1 MAASEDGL
9 AAPFGVSPISVS
21 EAVGRAKGAVGALG
35 TIVVSGEVSGC
46 RGRNARSGHCY
57 FQLKDEVSS
66 MDVSVWSRV
75 YDASGVEIH
84 DGLRLQVMGKFDVYN
99 ASGKLSLSASK
110 VALEGEGLLRQQV
123 AALAKKL
130 ELEGLMDAS
139 RKPRV
144 PQFCT
149 RVCVVTSL
157 SGSVLDDVKRTLAR
171 RNPLVAL
178 DVVGCAVQGKDAPAT
193 IIRALGVAAASAPD
207 AILLV
212 RGGGSFEDLMCF
224 NDEALARAIAASPV
238 PVVTGIGHEPDTSI
252 ADMVASRRC
261 STPTAAAESV
271 APAMD
276 QLAQLTEQRAGR
288 LLSLTNAIV
297 SRQGT
302 FVDGLAHRLGLS
314 AEQRL
319 ARERARVDALAS
331 HACLTSPMALVE
343 GRALDLERTAERL
356 HMAGPRALARAE
368 EAAEQVANRLHSA
381 GPRALTRA
389 KEATNLEASRLDA
402 AGKRL
407 LVPHIRAT
415 EALAAQ
421 LGALSPMAVL
431 SRGYAIVRDD
441 EGHVV
446 VGSDQLESGARVS
459 LTLGHGGAHAKVT
472 DVWEDDER

>member
-1 MAASEDGL
+1 MAANEDAL
-9 AAPFGVSPISVS
+9 AAPFGVAPISVS
-21 EAVGRAKGAVGALG
+21 EAVGRAKGAVGILG

-75 YDASGVEIH
+75 YDASGVDIH
-84 DGLRLQVMGKFDVYN
+84 DGLRLQVMGRFDVYN
-99 ASGKLSLSASK
+99 ATGKLSLSASK

-139 RKPRV
+139 RKLRV
-144 PQFCT
+144 PQFCS

-171 RNPLVAL
+171 RNPLVEL

-193 IIRALGVAAASAPD
+193 IIRALGVAAASTPD

-224 NDEALARAIAASPV
+224 NDEALARAIAALPV

-276 QLAQLTEQRAGR
+276 QLVQLTEQRAGR
-288 LLSLTNAIV
+288 LLSLTNALIARESTAV
-297 SRQGT
+297 EG
-302 FVDGLAHRLGLS
+302 FAHRLGLS

-331 HACLTSPMALVE
+331 HACLTSPMALME
-343 GRALDLERTAERL
+343 GRALDLERASERL
-356 HMAGPRALARAE
+356 HMAGPRALAR
-368 EAAEQVANRLHSA
+368 V
-381 GPRALTRA
+381 
-389 KEATNLEASRLDA
+389 KEATELEANRLDA

-407 LVPHIRAT
+407 LMPYIRAT

-431 SRGYAIVRDD
+431 SRGYAIVRDE

-446 VGSDQLESGARVS
+446 VGSAQLESGACIS
-459 LTLGHGGAHAKVT
+459 LTLGQGGAHAKVT

>member
-1 MAASEDGL
+1 MEAAVNDTRQDL
-9 AAPFGVSPISVS
+9 PLGVVPISVS
-21 EAVGRAKGAVGALG
+21 EAVGRAKGAVGSLG

-57 FQLKDEVSS
+57 FQLKDEASS
-66 MDVSVWSRV
+66 MDVSVWRSV

-84 DGLRLQVMGKFDVYN
+84 DGLRLQVMGRFDVYA

-110 VALEGEGLLRQQV
+110 VALEGEGMLRQQV
-123 AALAKKL
+123 AALAKAL
-130 ELEGLMDAS
+130 EREGLMDPA
-139 RKPRV
+139 RKLPV

-157 SGSVLDDVKRTLAR
+157 SGSVIDDVKRTLAR
-171 RNPLVAL
+171 RNPLVEL

-193 IIRALGVAAASAPD
+193 IIRALGVAAAAAPD

-224 NDEALARAIAASPV
+224 NDEALARTIAASPV

-288 LLSLTNAIV
+288 LVAAMSARLGGNASNI
-297 SRQGT
+297 
-302 FVDGLAHRLGLS
+302 DGLAHRLGLAAQS
-314 AEQRL
+314 RL
-319 ARERARVDALAS
+319 ARERARIDALSA

-356 HMAGPRALARAE
+356 HTAGPRALARA
-368 EAAEQVANRLHSA
+368 
-381 GPRALTRA
+381 
-389 KEATNLEASRLDA
+389 KERVDTQATRLDA

-407 LVPHIRAT
+407 VDPYMRKVDS
-415 EALAAQ
+415 LAST
-421 LGALSPMAVL
+421 LSALSPMAVL

-441 EGHVV
+441 EGHVISSSSALER
-446 VGSDQLESGARVS
+446 GSRVA
-459 LTLGHGGAHAKVT
+459 LTLGEGGAHATVT
-472 DVWEDDER
+472 DVWNDEE

>member
-1 MAASEDGL
+1 METGANENTQEL
-9 AAPFGVSPISVS
+9 PLGVAPISVS
-21 EAVGRAKGAVGALG
+21 EAVGRAKGAVGSLG

-75 YDASGVEIH
+75 YDASGVEIR
-84 DGLRLQVMGKFDVYN
+84 DGLRLQVQGRFDVYA
-99 ASGKLSLSASK
+99 ASGKLSLSASR

-130 ELEGLMDAS
+130 EREGLMDAA
-139 RKPRV
+139 RKLPV
-144 PQFCT
+144 PAFCS

-157 SGSVLDDVKRTLAR
+157 SGSVIDDVKRTLAR

-178 DVVGCAVQGKDAPAT
+178 DVVGCAVQGRDAAST
-193 IIRALGVAAASAPD
+193 IVRALGIAADSHPD

-224 NDEALARAIAASPV
+224 NDEMLARTIAACPV

-276 QLAQLTEQRAGR
+276 QLAQLTDQRAER
-288 LLSLTNAIV
+288 LSKAMGNVLAGESALTEGI
-297 SRQGT
+297 
-302 FVDGLAHRLGLS
+302 AHRLGLS
-314 AEQRL
+314 AGQRI
-319 ARERARVDALAS
+319 ARERERIEALAS
-331 HACLTSPMALVE
+331 HACLTSPMAIVE
-343 GRALDLERTAERL
+343 GRALDVDRAEERL
-356 HMAGPRALARAE
+356 HAAGPR
-368 EAAEQVANRLHSA
+368 VVS
-381 GPRALTRA
+381 RA
-389 KEATNLEASRLDA
+389 KDTTGISATRLVA
-402 AGKRL
+402 AGMRL
-407 LVPHIRAT
+407 LDPFARTTDALGAT
-415 EALAAQ
+415 LT
-421 LGALSPMAVL
+421 ALSPMAVL
-431 SRGYAIVRDD
+431 KRGYAIVRDD

-446 VGSDQLESGARVS
+446 SRSSQLSVGERVT
-459 LTLGHGGAHAKVT
+459 LTLGEGDAHAQVT
-472 DVWEDDER
+472 DVWQDEE